1 MTQYEEI
8 MQLVNDGND
17 AGVSPS
23 ILDPFAAVRDIL
35 PMILI
40 WSLVIALIFIV
51 LWAVTI
57 ISRIRAERA
66 MMNMQKDMKY
76 VRELLEQKLLDAPSS
91 SEEHLQSQPVSS
103 PKPSM

>member
-51 LWAVTI
+51 LWVVTI

-76 VRELLEQKLLDAPSS
+76 VRELLEHKFPFSSNQPSI
-91 SEEHLQSQPVSS
+91 EVEPVSS
-103 PKPSM
+103 RSRE